1 MKEITYYTKGKPFTF
16 NQPDPHELKKSMIQ
30 ETFKVS
36 MEMPRRTKSEV
47 FLSLVEEVGEL
58 ATELSVDSGY
68 SKKPEGKDGI
78 TGEAVDVIIC
88 ALDLIWVHNHSTTE
102 EELEK
107 YLGEII
113 KTKLAKWR
121 ASK

>member
-1 MKEITYYTKGKPFTF
+1 
-16 NQPDPHELKKSMIQ
+16 MIQ
-30 ETFKVS
+30 QTFAVS
-36 MEMPRRTKSEV
+36 VAMPRRTKSDV
-47 FLSLVEEVGEL
+47 FFSLVEEVGEL
-58 ATELSVDSGY
+58 ATELAVDSGH

-107 YLGEII
+107 YLNEIV

-121 ASK
+121 AKI